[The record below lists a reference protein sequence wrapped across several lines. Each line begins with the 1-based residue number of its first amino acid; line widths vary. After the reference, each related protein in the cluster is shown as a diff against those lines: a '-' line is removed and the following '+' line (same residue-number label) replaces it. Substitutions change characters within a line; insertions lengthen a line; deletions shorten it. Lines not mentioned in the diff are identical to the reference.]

1 MKDYTITNANTRNT
15 LFRYLST
22 YRTTII
28 RYKEYSPTWKTEAT
42 WERYWKEMNALEDMI
57 DSILALREAYGF
69 KTNERTIA
77 SYENAQELR
86 YTVTVNYAP

>member
-15 LFRYLST
+15 LFRYLSA

-28 RYKEYSPTWKTEAT
+28 RYKEYSPTWKTGAT

-57 DSILALREAYGF
+57 DAILALRKAYGF
-69 KTNERTIA
+69 KTDERTLER
-77 SYENAQELR
+77 YEAIQELR
-86 YTVTVNYAP
+86 YTVTVNCNL